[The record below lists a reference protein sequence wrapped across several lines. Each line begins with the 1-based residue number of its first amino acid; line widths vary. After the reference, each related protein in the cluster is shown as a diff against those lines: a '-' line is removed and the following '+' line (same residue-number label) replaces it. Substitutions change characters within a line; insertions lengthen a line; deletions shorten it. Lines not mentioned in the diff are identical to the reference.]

1 MGRMT
6 ITVNVYEAKTRLSS
20 LLNRAESGEE
30 IIIAR
35 NGRPVARLTAIAAH
49 RPDRT
54 PGSLRGLVHIGAD
67 FDKFEPADDLDW
79 YGGNF
84 G

>member
-1 MGRMT
+1 MT
-6 ITVNVYEAKTRLSS
+6 ITINVYEAKTQLSS
-20 LLNRAESGEE
+20 LLNRAEAGEE

-35 NGRPVARLTAIAAH
+35 NGRPVARLIGIGAH

-67 FDKFEPADDLDW
+67 FDDFDRKDEADW
-79 YGGNF
+79 YGGTS